1 MAWLVHSLSDEEV
14 RRNKKGMQMLLMH
27 VFEVLLLVAIVAGI
41 FVGWKEPAKYR
52 SQRIEPSSTE
62 HQPVHQ

>member
-1 MAWLVHSLSDEEV
+1 
-14 RRNKKGMQMLLMH
+14 MQLMH

-41 FVGWKEPAKYR
+41 FVGWKEPAR
-52 SQRIEPSSTE
+52 HQSRRAEHSSTQ

>member
-1 MAWLVHSLSDEEV
+1 MP
-14 RRNKKGMQMLLMH
+14 LMH

-52 SQRIEPSSTE
+52 SPRTEPSSTE

>member
-1 MAWLVHSLSDEEV
+1 
-14 RRNKKGMQMLLMH
+14 MQMPLMH

-41 FVGWKEPAKYR
+41 FVGWKEPAKYQSR
-52 SQRIEPSSTE
+52 RTEPSSTE